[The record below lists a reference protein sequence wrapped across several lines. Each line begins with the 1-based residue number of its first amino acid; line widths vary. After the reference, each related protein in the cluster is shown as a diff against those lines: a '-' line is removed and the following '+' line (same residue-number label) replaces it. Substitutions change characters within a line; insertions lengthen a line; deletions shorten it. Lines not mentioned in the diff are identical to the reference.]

1 MKFIDFFLRKKE
13 GLHHA
18 KKKSKKSS
26 DFKEQMKYNL
36 SIKS

>member
-1 MKFIDFFLRKKE
+1 MKFIDFFLRKVK

-18 KKKSKKSS
+18 KKKKKKSS
-26 DFKEQMKYNL
+26 EIKEQKEYNL

>member
-1 MKFIDFFLRKKE
+1 MKFIDFFLRKNKR
-13 GLHHA
+13 LHHA

-26 DFKEQMKYNL
+26 EIKEQIKYNL

>member
-1 MKFIDFFLRKKE
+1 MNFIDFFLQKKE
-13 GLHHA
+13 DLHPA
-18 KKKSKKSS
+18 KKKSS